1 MPEHH
6 YVLAARAIEGALIT
20 VIVAMVGWITAA
32 EVDGTIAV
40 GAVVTG
46 VATFGGLLAT
56 QVVKN
61 QKFVWT
67 IVAEK
72 ERTITQRDA
81 EIARLTWER
90 EQARYRAHERDDPGP
105 FKPRTRGTQ

>member
-1 MPEHH
+1 MPEHSLL
-6 YVLAARAIEGALIT
+6 LAARVIEGAALT
-20 VIVAMVGWITAA
+20 VIVALVGFLTAS
-32 EVDGTIAV
+32 EIDGTVAV

-61 QKFVWT
+61 QKYVWS

-72 ERTITQRDA
+72 ERTIAQRDA
-81 EIARLTWER
+81 EIERLTWER
-90 EQARYRAHERDDPGP
+90 EAARYRAHERDDPGP
-105 FKPRTRGTQ
+105 FRPRAMGAA